1 MILVRLSNGPV
12 TNYLTSFFTS
22 KKANPMPTILEL
34 LTKSANIILWRVEES
49 ILDYFKLLMKNY
61 QPAI

>member
-1 MILVRLSNGPV
+1 
-12 TNYLTSFFTS
+12 
-22 KKANPMPTILEL
+22 MPTILEL